1 LKMDEKIDMTRA
13 KMDPIRPGLDV
24 EVAAMMS

>member
-1 LKMDEKIDMTRA
+1 MDEKIDMTRA